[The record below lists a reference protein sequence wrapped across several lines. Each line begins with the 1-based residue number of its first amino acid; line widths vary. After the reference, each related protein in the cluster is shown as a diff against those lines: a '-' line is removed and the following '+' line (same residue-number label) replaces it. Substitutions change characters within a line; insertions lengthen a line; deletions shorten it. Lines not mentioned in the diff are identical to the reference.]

1 MGPGGGTLGHHVSQ
15 DPIAQMN
22 TFRSYVSMLAD
33 SGSKDEN
40 KLKAAQALSEDLEVR
55 ATASCPVQRCQLF
68 GYNMWNTL

>member
-15 DPIAQMN
+15 DPVAQMN

-55 ATASCPVQRCQLF
+55 DPPQLACIF
-68 GYNMWNTL
+68 WLKANI